1 MTLNQQIK
9 SDIKDAMR
17 NKQKERRDTLRNIQ
31 AVVKQIEVDER
42 REVTDTDME
51 AILVKYAKQRE
62 DAMAQFKEAGRDDLV
77 EKEEAELVII
87 KAYLPEQLDDNE
99 LETIIKEIVASIGA
113 TSMKDMGKVMGQAKQ
128 TIGSKADGGR
138 INICVKK
145 LLM

>member
-1 MTLNQQIK
+1 MTLNEQIK

-42 REVTDTDME
+42 RDVTDTDME
-51 AILVKYAKQRE
+51 AILMKYAKQRE
-62 DAMAQFKEAGRDDLV
+62 DAMAQFMEAGRDDLV
-77 EKEEAELVII
+77 EKERAELDII
-87 KAYLPEQLDDNE
+87 KAYLPEQLEDGE
-99 LETIIKEIVASIGA
+99 LEDILKEIIATVGA

-138 INICVKK
+138 INVCVKK
-145 LLM
+145 LLN